1 MFYNVFRSWSGVRYY
16 VDMTTKIEELNA
28 FIEEREAIRVRK
40 ESGQPWPWTDN
51 PIFLKWKFCNVRR
64 SDDKCSRWVMKN
76 WMEPHADDP
85 DLWFALVVARRV
97 LNWPASMAALGYP
110 VPWDPAYFTA
120 ITSSLMT
127 TGQKCYDT
135 AYQLLVQGQ
144 KGDKAENMIK
154 HILNPLWEHREHI
167 RPRQYDELR
176 TFFNR
181 LSAFKY
187 MGLFYTGQVV
197 ADLKYAQLTNALD
210 WDSFAVPGPGS
221 ERGLN
226 RVLGRPKN
234 TPWKVEEWYAEAMK
248 VRKQLSIPLDGQDTN
263 NVLCE
268 FDKMERIK
276 LGEGRVRPYHP
287 CPPAQFT
294 DNYLRIETS

>member
-1 MFYNVFRSWSGVRYY
+1 MI
-16 VDMTTKIEELNA
+16 TKIEELNA
-28 FIEEREAIRVRK
+28 FIEEREAIRVKK
-40 ESGQPWPWTDN
+40 ESGQPWPWTTD

-110 VPWDPAYFTA
+110 VPWDPAYFTS
-120 ITSSLMT
+120 ITTALMT
-127 TGQKCYDT
+127 SGQKCYDT

-144 KGDKAENMIK
+144 KGDKTENMIK

-197 ADLKYAQLTNALD
+197 ADLKYVQLTDALD

-234 TPWKVEEWYAEAMK
+234 TPWTVKEWTEELEKLRPQIRMK
-248 VRKQLSIPLDGQDTN
+248 LHAQDLQN
-263 NVLCE
+263 SLCE
-268 FDKMERIK
+268 ADKYWRISNK
-276 LGEGRVRPYHP
+276 EGRVRPYHP
-287 CPPAQFT
+287 APPMT
-294 DNYLRIETS
+294 EGNYHE